1 MFAIIEV
8 GARQEKVKVGDVL
21 DMPRTSKK
29 KEISI
34 DKVLMIISGKD
45 IEIGSPYIKGAKV
58 ICDIIADKKGEK
70 KIAYKYKRRKSYHR
84 KVGHRDLLTQV
95 KVKEIKTA

>member
-8 GARQEKVKVGDVL
+8 GSRQEKVKVGDIL

-34 DKVLMIISGKD
+34 DKVLMTISGKD
-45 IEIGSPYIKGAKV
+45 VEIGSPYIKGVKV
-58 ICDIIADKKGEK
+58 ICDIIADKKGKK